1 MFINIQPWG
10 EVSMGKTLVLRTE
23 DSAVQHYLSIY
34 LSIYLLT
41 IYQLRKIN
49 KQRFAKIL

>member
-34 LSIYLLT
+34 LLT